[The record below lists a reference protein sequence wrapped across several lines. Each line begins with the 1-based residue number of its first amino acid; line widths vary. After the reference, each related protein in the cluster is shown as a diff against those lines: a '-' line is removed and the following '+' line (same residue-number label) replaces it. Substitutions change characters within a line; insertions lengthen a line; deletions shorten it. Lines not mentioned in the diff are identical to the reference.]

1 MTIVLM
7 FYPHIMTRVLIPH
20 PRIIMRVLAL
30 TINFLSTYLGFI
42 VPTRASIE
50 QHPSFGNYI
59 SAGLEISLVVAI
71 DYTGN
76 IR

>member
-1 MTIVLM
+1 M
-7 FYPHIMTRVLIPH
+7 
-20 PRIIMRVLAL
+20 MRVLAL
-30 TINFLSTYLGFI
+30 TFYFLSTYLGFI

-71 DYTGN
+71 DYTGKMMMMMMMMMGM
-76 IR
+76 IMIG

>member
-1 MTIVLM
+1 M
-7 FYPHIMTRVLIPH
+7 FYPHIISF
-20 PRIIMRVLAL
+20 
-30 TINFLSTYLGFI
+30 NFLSIYLGFI

>member
-1 MTIVLM
+1 
-7 FYPHIMTRVLIPH
+7 
-20 PRIIMRVLAL
+20 MRVLAL
-30 TINFLSTYLGFI
+30 TFTFLFTCLGFI